1 MGLAG
6 HWRQEKNLSH
16 RKRRRPVL
24 LNNWEVTEFDFTE
37 DRLLSLAQSGAELGI
52 ELFVMDDGWFGT
64 RNHDKSGLG
73 DWSVNLKKLPSG
85 LAGFSQKLRNM
96 GMQFGIWIEP
106 EMVNEDSDLYRAHP
120 DWSIQIPGRSPN
132 LERCQL
138 VLNLSL
144 AEIREYLFDQISKIL
159 DESKASYVKWDMN
172 RNLSDIWSKAL
183 PSERQKE
190 TAHRYVLGLYDLME
204 RLTKT
209 YPDILWEGCSG
220 GGGRFDAGI
229 LYYMPQIWCSDNTD
243 AVERISIQYGTSF
256 GYPICCMGA
265 HVSDS
270 PNRQTGRSVSFAT
283 RAEVAM
289 AGTFGYELDVRALTE
304 EERHQVRQQISDYK
318 TNYYLIQTGDY
329 YRLTDPAKDKDYAAW
344 QFVSKDGCES
354 LISVIFLHVK
364 ANPPFLTI
372 KGKGLM
378 EDAVYQIEGDDKIYT
393 GAALMYGGIP
403 LPVLYGEYPNI
414 HYHIRRICS

>member
-120 DWSIQIPGRSPN
+120 DWSIQIPGRCPN

-144 AEIREYLFDQISKIL
+144 AEVRDTRRIKSQLCEMGYESESVGYLV
-159 DESKASYVKWDMN
+159 ESIAVG
-172 RNLSDIWSKAL
+172 A
-183 PSERQKE
+183 SERDSASLCIGTIRSDGEADKNIPGYSVG
-190 TAHRYVLGLYDLME
+190 RVL
-204 RLTKT
+204 R
-209 YPDILWEGCSG
+209 
-220 GGGRFDAGI
+220 R
-229 LYYMPQIWCSDNTD
+229 
-243 AVERISIQYGTSF
+243 R
-256 GYPICCMGA
+256 
-265 HVSDS
+265 
-270 PNRQTGRSVSFAT
+270 RS
-283 RAEVAM
+283 
-289 AGTFGYELDVRALTE
+289 L
-304 EERHQVRQQISDYK
+304 
-318 TNYYLIQTGDY
+318 
-329 YRLTDPAKDKDYAAW
+329 
-344 QFVSKDGCES
+344 
-354 LISVIFLHVK
+354 
-364 ANPPFLTI
+364 
-372 KGKGLM
+372 
-378 EDAVYQIEGDDKIYT
+378 
-393 GAALMYGGIP
+393 
-403 LPVLYGEYPNI
+403 
-414 HYHIRRICS
+414 